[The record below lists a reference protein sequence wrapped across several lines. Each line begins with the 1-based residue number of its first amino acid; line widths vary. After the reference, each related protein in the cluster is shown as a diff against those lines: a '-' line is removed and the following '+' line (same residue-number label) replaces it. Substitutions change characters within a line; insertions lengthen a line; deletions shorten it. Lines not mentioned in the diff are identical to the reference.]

1 MSTVAEFQ
9 QSLSRSDTESTV
21 TTPETFASALTDVV
35 DRPAVGAALP
45 FDSVDLDDA
54 PVTLNPTPA
63 QLHEAKTG
71 VTAAR
76 LGVASLGT
84 VAIQS
89 RAAGDELISLHPK
102 THVVVVRECDLQPD
116 LEAAFDWLNDQFD
129 DGERSFI
136 LATGASATG
145 DMGALVEGVHG
156 PENVHV
162 LVLADD
168 E

>member
-1 MSTVAEFQ
+1 MSSVAEFQ
-9 QSLSRSDTESTV
+9 QSLSQSNTESTV
-21 TTPETFASALTDVV
+21 TTPETFAETLAAVV

-45 FDSVDLDDA
+45 FEDVDLADA

-63 QLHEAKTG
+63 QLREAKTG
-71 VTAAR
+71 VTAAG

-89 RAAGDELISLHPK
+89 RAAGDELVSIHPE
-102 THVVVVRECDLQPD
+102 THVVVVRERDLCPD
-116 LEAAFDWLNDQFD
+116 LDAAFDWLEGRFD
-129 DGERSFI
+129 EGERSFV

-156 PENVHV
+156 PEDVHV
-162 LVLADD
+162 IVLTDD